1 MTLSTK
7 LMAAFIAIATVS
19 AGNGFAQ
26 TAAPSTPSSAPATQS
41 LAVTPI
47 PPETQAEEA
56 NLIRSKIERAG
67 YTDVSVLER
76 DNWGV
81 WRGRAKKG
89 DSVVNVVVDK
99 GGRIKMEPSR

>member
-1 MTLSTK
+1 MK
-7 LMAAFIAIATVS
+7 LAAAFMAAAMVL
-19 AGNGFAQ
+19 AGSGFAQ
-26 TAAPSTPSSAPATQS
+26 TTAPTPSSS

-67 YTDVSVLER
+67 YTDISVLER

-89 DSVVNVVVDK
+89 DSLVTVVVDK
-99 GGRIKMEPSR
+99 GGRIKSEPAR